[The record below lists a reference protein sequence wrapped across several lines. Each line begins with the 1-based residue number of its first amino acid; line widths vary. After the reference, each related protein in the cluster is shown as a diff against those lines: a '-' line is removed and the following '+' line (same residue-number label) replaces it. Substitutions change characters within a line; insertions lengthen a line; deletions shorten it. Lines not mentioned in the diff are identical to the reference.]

1 MTTIH
6 DSLNK
11 MASRVVPGPEDGRRI
26 CECTATL
33 SELSGITCDS
43 CGTKTKRVPRYRCSE
58 SGKAVPGVTTI
69 IGDMVHKP
77 ALVSW
82 SARLA
87 VDHLEAV
94 CAEGELPTQDD
105 YEAAKRA
112 HDKERD
118 EGALIGTM
126 VHDALNAWLAG
137 GILDGYLP
145 DDPQAAEAVRAGLA
159 WLDERKRDVIAV
171 EAVIVGGCE
180 ATGPRFAGRVDLAY
194 MDEDGEGLVV
204 ADWKSTKSGL
214 YAESLMQ
221 IAAYADAIQTA
232 TDIVVT
238 RTELVHVDRE
248 SGRPSTL
255 TQEYD
260 AWRCA
265 AEDFGLLVEAR
276 SGHKQREKT
285 VSKWRKA
292 WREAQQ
298 ELAS

>member
-1 MTTIH
+1 MSAIH
-6 DSLNK
+6 ESLNQ
-11 MASRVVPGPEDGRRI
+11 MASRVIPGPEDGRRI

-33 SELSGITCDS
+33 SELSGIACDS
-43 CGTKTKRVPRYRCSE
+43 CGTKTKRVPRYRCAE

-69 IGDMVHKP
+69 IGDMVAKP
-77 ALVSW
+77 GLIPW

-87 VDHLEAV
+87 VEHLEAV
-94 CAEGELPTQDD
+94 CATGDLPTQDD
-105 YEAAKRA
+105 YAAAKRA
-112 HDKERD
+112 HAEKRD
-118 EGALIGTM
+118 EGASIGTM

-171 EAVIVGGCE
+171 EAVIVGGNVE
-180 ATGPRFAGRVDLAY
+180 PSYAGRVDLVY

-232 TDIVVT
+232 TGIVVT